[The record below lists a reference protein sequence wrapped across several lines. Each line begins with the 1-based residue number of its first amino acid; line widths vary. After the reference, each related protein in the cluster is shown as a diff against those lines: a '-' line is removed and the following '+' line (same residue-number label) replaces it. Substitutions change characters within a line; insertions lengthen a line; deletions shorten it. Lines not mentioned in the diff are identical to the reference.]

1 MDDNERIPLVVG
13 KEKQI
18 PFDASEAGPGE
29 LTADVRGPTT
39 TIPTAVET
47 RPGGRHT
54 LVFTPEEE
62 GTFVYLSSA
71 PLPPPK
77 IKQKTKQCT
86 NKHYT
91 KPNHEM
97 KTLKE
102 IKLTDFHHDIIDRT

>member
-29 LTADVRGPTT
+29 LTAEVRGPTT

-62 GTFVYLSSA
+62 GTFVYLS
-71 PLPPPK
+71 PTPHPPPPK
-77 IKQKTKQCT
+77 KINKKLNNTQTSIIQNQITK
-86 NKHYT
+86 
-91 KPNHEM
+91 
-97 KTLKE
+97 
-102 IKLTDFHHDIIDRT
+102 